1 LLVKW
6 VKHALIMKQKTLLI
20 LISYLLVYIRLFSQG
35 LDYQSPL
42 VGDWKQV
49 SSAKN
54 IDIHANTDN
63 KQVKF
68 LRIFED
74 STYQL
79 AIFDPVEFL
88 NYEDFLYYERGY
100 WSPIC
105 SRSNIVLTKLV
116 ERQRTLINKNKKKE
130 HVSDITAQLINSTT
144 LQLILPDSSIELYSL
159 LQKDDSVSRNNT
171 TTDSF
176 FNDVSSL
183 FWDDDPSNYPDTYYS
198 GYEDLFN
205 YYLVNIKNPKKK
217 VKLDGSSFNFTML
230 DYNYSNQ
237 KEKLVIE
244 GKFFGLSGSEICI
257 DASRLEKTTELD
269 FDEKIGG
276 KTKLVTEYDW
286 GSGYSDP
293 HIEKVDIK
301 NIDFLKYTNKSSQ
314 KIREIN
320 MNVLYISGFLVF
332 YLAPLVSMN
341 YKTGKINPDKYSN
354 IAGIGLIGAAI
365 TVPFLIIFKNKHY
378 RLITTRCTDYSADT
392 WYIRKERNENYR

>member
-1 LLVKW
+1 
-6 VKHALIMKQKTLLI
+6 MKQKTLLF
-20 LISYLLVYIRLFSQG
+20 LISYLLVFIRLFSQDH
-35 LDYQSPL
+35 DYQHPL
-42 VGDWKQV
+42 VGDWKQI
-49 SSAKN
+49 SSVEN
-54 IDIHANTDN
+54 IDIHANADN

-68 LRIFED
+68 LRVFED

-79 AIFDPVEFL
+79 AIFDPEEFE
-88 NYEDFLYYERGY
+88 NYQDFLYYERGY

-116 ERQRTLINKNKKKE
+116 ERQRTLTNENKKKE
-130 HVSDITAQLINSTT
+130 HVSDITAQLTNSST
-144 LQLILPDSSIELYSL
+144 LQLILPDSSVELYSL
-159 LQKDDSVSRNNT
+159 LQKDDSVGRYNPTS
-171 TTDSF
+171 D
-176 FNDVSSL
+176 SL
-183 FWDDDPSNYPDTYYS
+183 FNEVRSLFYDDDPSNDLDKYYS

-237 KEKLVIE
+237 KEKVVIE

-276 KTKLVTEYDW
+276 RTKLVTEYDW

-301 NIDFLKYTNKSSQ
+301 NIDFLKYSNKSSQ

-354 IAGIGLIGAAI
+354 IAGIGLAGAAI

-378 RLITTRCTDYSADT
+378 RLITTKCTDYSADT

>member
-1 LLVKW
+1 
-6 VKHALIMKQKTLLI
+6 MKQKTLLF

-35 LDYQSPL
+35 LDYQYPL

-49 SSAKN
+49 SSAKS

-63 KQVKF
+63 KQVQF
-68 LRIFED
+68 LRVFED

-79 AIFDPVEFL
+79 AIFDSVEFE
-88 NYEDFLYYERGY
+88 NYQDFLYYERGY

-116 ERQRTLINKNKKKE
+116 ERQRTLTNENKKKE